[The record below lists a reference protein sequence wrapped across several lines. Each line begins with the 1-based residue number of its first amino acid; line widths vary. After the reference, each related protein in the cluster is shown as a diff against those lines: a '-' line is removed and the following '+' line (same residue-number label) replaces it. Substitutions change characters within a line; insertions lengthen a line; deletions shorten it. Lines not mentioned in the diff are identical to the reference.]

1 MFLCR
6 CAVRG
11 NESTMALR
19 LLQGYE
25 SDSSSENEAG
35 ATSSTSVKKS
45 ELGKSPVSSKNET
58 RKSDPSPGK
67 ISGSRDKTCD
77 SLVFENPMNRLD
89 SDETV
94 LRNLNTE
101 NSDSRSDNVNESL
114 FDKTINRINA
124 ITEAKFSEQQNRADK
139 YGSDGEKSSSTDSAD
154 DSDNNW
160 ESFDDS
166 DDDILG

>member
-1 MFLCR
+1 
-6 CAVRG
+6 
-11 NESTMALR
+11 MALS

-35 ATSSTSVKKS
+35 ALSSTSVSKS
-45 ELGKSPVSSKNET
+45 ELRKSPIPSKNIHGDQIRQT
-58 RKSDPSPGK
+58 NISAGTDKGTNSQSAASPLDV
-67 ISGSRDKTCD
+67 SLD
-77 SLVFENPMNRLD
+77 SLVFENPMHRLD
-89 SDETV
+89 SDEKV
-94 LRNLNTE
+94 LYDLNE
-101 NSDSRSDNVNESL
+101 DNFDLNESP
-114 FDKTINRINA
+114 FDKIVNRINT
-124 ITEAKFSEQQNRADK
+124 ITEGKFSEQQIRGDK